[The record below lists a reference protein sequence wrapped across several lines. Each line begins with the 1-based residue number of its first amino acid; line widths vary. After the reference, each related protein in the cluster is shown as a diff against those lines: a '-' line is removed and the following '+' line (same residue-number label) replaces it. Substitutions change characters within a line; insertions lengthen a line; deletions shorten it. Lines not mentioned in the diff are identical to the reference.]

1 MGDTKNFRKDWKKP
15 KRPFNFDLKMEELK
29 ILGTFGLKTKREL
42 WKARTELS
50 RVRNQARSLLAL
62 RQEVREKEEPIL
74 IHSLSRIGL
83 VEQNAT
89 LDDVLNLEI
98 NDLLSRR
105 LQTIIMKKLYFKTP
119 YQARQAI
126 SHGHIMIGDRIV
138 NIPSYVVKV
147 DEEDKVKLTSES
159 IFNKILSKPEPES
172 ELGSPETENIEIKE
186 ISTEE
191 KVSADEKPATEEKVS
206 ADEKP
211 ATEEKPSTE

>member
-1 MGDTKNFRKDWKKP
+1 MGDIKNFRKDWNKP

-50 RVRNQARSLLAL
+50 RVRNQARSLLSL

-83 VEQNAT
+83 VEQSAT

-105 LQTIIMKKLYFKTP
+105 LQTVIMKKFYFKTP

-126 SHGHIMIGDRIV
+126 SHGHIMIGDRII

-147 DEEDKVKLTSES
+147 DEEDKVKLTPES
-159 IFNKILSKPEPES
+159 IFHKILSKPEPES

-186 ISTEE
+186 
-191 KVSADEKPATEEKVS
+191 VSTEEKVS